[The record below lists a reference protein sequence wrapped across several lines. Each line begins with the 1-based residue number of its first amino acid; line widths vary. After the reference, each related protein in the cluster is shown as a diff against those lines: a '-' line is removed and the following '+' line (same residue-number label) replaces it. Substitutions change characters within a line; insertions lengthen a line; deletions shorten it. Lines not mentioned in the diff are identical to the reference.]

1 MNDRIKKI
9 MQFYNMSAT
18 QFASEIGIQRSALSH
33 IMSGRNK
40 PSLDFMIKLKT
51 RFDEINSD
59 WLLFGK
65 GNMLEQAE
73 KNMPD
78 SNYNGGF
85 VFPDEEKHT
94 GAKAPMAKSEEVPL
108 YLKKEPSREVKIKNE
123 SSKPDSKEDSIIEK
137 IVIFYKNGRFKSY
150 QPE

>member
-1 MNDRIKKI
+1 

-65 GNMLEQAE
+65 GKMLVQAE
-73 KNMPD
+73 KPMPD
-78 SNYNGGF
+78 SNQNGGF
-85 VFPDEEKHT
+85 VFPDEEKQT
-94 GAKAPMAKSEEVPL
+94 GAEAPMVKSEEVPL
-108 YLKKEPSREVKIKNE
+108 YSTKEPVREVKTKKE
-123 SSKPDSKEDSIIEK
+123 SSKPFGKEDSLIEK

-150 QPE
+150 QP